1 VLHPRGGELE
11 VKSRALWLREGDI
24 SQLLFA
30 DDTLIFNGANPNH
43 MCNLRVCSHV
53 LKLSWV

>member
-30 DDTLIFNGANPNH
+30 DDTLIFNGAITQII
-43 MCNLRVCSHV
+43 CVICECV
-53 LKLSWV
+53 LMF